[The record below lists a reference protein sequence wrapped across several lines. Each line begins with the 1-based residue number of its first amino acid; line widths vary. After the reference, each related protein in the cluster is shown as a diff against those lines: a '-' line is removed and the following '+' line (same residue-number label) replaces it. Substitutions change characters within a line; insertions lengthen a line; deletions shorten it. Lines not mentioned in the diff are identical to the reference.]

1 MSEKQQQG
9 TRGITR
15 TEDMPQA
22 TREAWQK
29 WYNLANIALV
39 KCMTIRGVIHEEIE
53 YVTGGH
59 AEMLSLVESGA
70 LRVASDDEMQT
81 AYEQV
86 QNLTK

>member
-1 MSEKQQQG
+1 MPENQSQG
-9 TRGITR
+9 KRGVTK
-15 TEDMPQA
+15 TADMPRE

-29 WYNLANIALV
+29 WYNLANIALI

-70 LRVASDDEMQT
+70 LRVASDEEMDK
-81 AYEQV
+81 AYEEV

>member
-1 MSEKQQQG
+1 MPDQLRGK
-9 TRGITR
+9 RGITKV
-15 TEDMPQA
+15 EDMPKA

-29 WYNLANIALV
+29 WYNLANIALI

-70 LRVASDDEMQT
+70 LRVASDDEEEN
-81 AYEQV
+81 AYQQV
-86 QNLTK
+86 QNLIK